1 MQRFIKFLATWIK
14 SFFYKLKVNV
24 SVIFTGSW
32 ISMSARLIISESGNL
47 IIGNESKINEYSR
60 IIIGDFSELCIGK
73 NSCID
78 RGGEITSVNGA
89 VVNIGNNTY
98 IGNYCN
104 IRSDESISIGN
115 NCHIAQFV
123 SILDGGYKF
132 KNKKVSVSRKDYKTK
147 VVNIGN
153 DVWIGVGVVI
163 LPGVT
168 IGDGSV
174 VGAGAVVTKT
184 LPDFSVS
191 VGNPACVIS
200 YRT

>member
-1 MQRFIKFLATWIK
+1 MQRFIKYLATWLK
-14 SFFYKLKVNV
+14 SFFYKLKLNA
-24 SVIFTGSW
+24 SVILTGRWVS
-32 ISMSARLIISESGNL
+32 ISTKLIISKSGKL
-47 IIGNESKINEYSR
+47 IIGNKAKINEYSR
-60 IIIGDFSELCIGK
+60 IIIGDVSRLYIGK

-78 RGGEITSVNGA
+78 WGGEITSVNGA
-89 VVNIGNNTY
+89 VVNIGYNSY
-98 IGNYCN
+98 IGNHCN

-132 KNKKVSVSRKDYKTK
+132 KNKKVSVSRKDYETK
-147 VVNIGN
+147 SVNIGS

-168 IGDGSV
+168 IGDGAV
-174 VGAGAVVTKT
+174 VGAGAVVTKN
-184 LPDFSVS
+184 LPEFSAS

-200 YRT
+200 YRK